1 MERKMRMTHAEDERT
16 QKLRQMLEKR
26 RKEIQQQIDE
36 LMAQHRHLW
45 DDSVPDEEDLSFRNH
60 TGENQISILEGKHL
74 MCRQIDAAL
83 QGLRAGTYG
92 LCVDCEHPIK
102 EGRLKVQPFARRCL
116 TCQAD
121 AEFIQASR

>member
-1 MERKMRMTHAEDERT
+1 MGGKTRMTHAEAERT
-16 QKLRQMLEKR
+16 QKLRHMLEEK

-36 LMAQHRHLW
+36 LMVQHRHLW
-45 DDSVPDEEDLSFRNH
+45 DDLVPDEEDLSFRNH

-92 LCVDCEHPIK
+92 LCVDCEYPIK
-102 EGRLKVQPFARRCL
+102 EERLKVQPFARRCL
-116 TCQAD
+116 ECQAN
-121 AEFIQASR
+121 AEFIQSSR

>member
-1 MERKMRMTHAEDERT
+1 MTQSETERT
-16 QKLRQMLEKR
+16 QKLRHMLEERK
-26 RKEIQQQIDE
+26 KEIQRQIEE

-45 DDSVPDEEDLSFRNH
+45 DDLVPDEEDLSFRNH

-83 QGLRAGTYG
+83 QGLRVGTYG
-92 LCVDCEHPIK
+92 LCVDCEQPIK

-116 TCQAD
+116 DCQAN
-121 AEFIQASR
+121 AEFIQSAK

>member
-1 MERKMRMTHAEDERT
+1 MTQSETERT
-16 QKLRQMLEKR
+16 QKLRHMLEERK
-26 RKEIQQQIDE
+26 KEIQQQIEE

-45 DDSVPDEEDLSFRNH
+45 DDLVPDEEDLSFRNH

-102 EGRLKVQPFARRCL
+102 EERLKVQPFARRCL
-116 TCQAD
+116 DCQAN
-121 AEFIQASR
+121 AELIQSSK